1 MYLDSKQ
8 KNLSFKTRIRHLS
21 LLQGF
26 FWSLAVIS
34 FALVSLFP
42 VFLQKQIILVL
53 VSLAFIWFLGMGC
66 LVFSTFRLL
75 AFAESCQQVIQKLH
89 NTERYYQEIFNQAY
103 DGIILSNHKGKIVEW
118 NIGAEQITGF
128 SRADVIGRPVWEVQ
142 ARININGNSGPQT
155 LQQYEDIYLNG
166 ISNGNSKWLNNLH
179 DYSIKRADGEIRAV
193 QQVFFPLKVL
203 GSPYIGSIVR
213 DVTEKIE
220 VENQLR
226 KSEERYRL
234 LYEQMPLGYQSL
246 NERGVLVHVN
256 DVWLK
261 ELGYSREEII
271 GRPFTD
277 FLDISSRNEFSRI
290 FPQYR
295 KSGHVNDVEYTM
307 LKKDGKTIIV
317 RVDGRVRYDAQGNFV
332 QTHCVLQN
340 ITKQKRLENELN
352 LLAITDSLTGLYNRR
367 YFFELAEKEF
377 NRTLRH
383 NHSLSILMFDI
394 DYFKRIND
402 TYGHLVG
409 DQVLVQ
415 IAKSCRETL
424 RDFDIIGRYGGEE
437 FVVMMP
443 QTDGDSAWLV
453 AERLRQRL
461 MKMRFNTTRG
471 NINLSVSVGVA
482 EILDSDSVIEHL
494 LDRADQALYIA
505 KQNGRNQT
513 CLWAG

>member
-8 KNLSFKTRIRHLS
+8 KILSFKSRIRRLS

-26 FWSLAVIS
+26 FWSLAIIS
-34 FALVSLFP
+34 FAIVSLFP
-42 VFLQKQIILVL
+42 SFLQEQIIYVL
-53 VSLAFIWFLGMGC
+53 IFLALIWLLGSGN
-66 LVFSTFRLL
+66 LIFQTYRLL
-75 AFAESCQQVIQKLH
+75 TFAESCQEVIQKLH

-103 DGIILSNHKGKIVEW
+103 DGIILANHKGRIVEW

-128 SRADVIGRPVWEVQ
+128 SRADVVGRPVWEVQ
-142 ARININGNSGPQT
+142 NRINVNGNGGPHS
-155 LQQYEDIYLNG
+155 LQQYEEIYLQS
-166 ISNGNSKWLNNLH
+166 ISNGKSEWLNNLH
-179 DYSIKRADGEIRAV
+179 DYSIKRADGQIRAV

-213 DVTEKIE
+213 DVTEKTE

-246 NERGVLVHVN
+246 NERGVIVHVN
-256 DVWLK
+256 DVWLH
-261 ELGYSREEII
+261 ELGYVREEVI
-271 GRPFTD
+271 GHPFTD
-277 FLDISSRNEFSRI
+277 FLDIPSRNEFSRI
-290 FPQYR
+290 FPEYR
-295 KSGHVNDVEYTM
+295 KNGRLDSIEYTM
-307 LKKDGKTIIV
+307 LKKDKKIIIV
-317 RVDGRVRYDAQGNFV
+317 RVDGRVRYDAQGRFV

-352 LLAITDSLTGLYNRR
+352 VLAITDSLTGLYNRR

-394 DYFKRIND
+394 DHFKTIND
-402 TYGHLVG
+402 TYGHLIG
-409 DQVLVQ
+409 DQVLEQ

-461 MKMRFNTTRG
+461 MKMRFNTSKG
-471 NINLSVSVGVA
+471 NINLTVSVGVA